1 QTAPACS
8 PGKRSATRE
17 ETAPMHQP
25 RAFPGLRRNALPGLP
40 TKKGNLRCLFA
51 FTFLLAYAKRQ
62 GSTDLTKNFALQK
75 GVKTRNPR
83 EFTSVSDRG
92 EGRRQ
97 RICGVK
103 GAG

>member
-1 QTAPACS
+1 QCIN
-8 PGKRSATRE
+8 PG
-17 ETAPMHQP
+17 
-25 RAFPGLRRNALPGLP
+25 AFPGLRRKALPGLP

-83 EFTSVSDRG
+83 ELTSVSDRG
-92 EGRRQ
+92 
-97 RICGVK
+97 
-103 GAG
+103 